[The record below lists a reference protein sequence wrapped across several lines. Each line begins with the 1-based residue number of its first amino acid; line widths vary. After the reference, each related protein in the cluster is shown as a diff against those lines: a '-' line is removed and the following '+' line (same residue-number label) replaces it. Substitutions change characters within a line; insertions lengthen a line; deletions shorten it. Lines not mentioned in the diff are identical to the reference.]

1 MYSKKNQVLFGPLFR
16 IIVNNKRL
24 SSCPRQ
30 ITIGFTYTF
39 RIINPL
45 EIIIMM
51 FIRFVLNIGFV
62 KKNLLNQKILRKL
75 SLLCFHQTGYWSINV
90 VLGITNITQNLCNTS
105 FRLRSMMNSLW
116 EIITN
121 ILLVQLHC
129 QRPIIVQRV
138 KKR

>member
-75 SLLCFHQTGYWSINV
+75 SLLCFHQTGYLSYPVPRNRERSLHTCAQDV
-90 VLGITNITQNLCNTS
+90 QITRMATI
-105 FRLRSMMNSLW
+105 
-116 EIITN
+116 
-121 ILLVQLHC
+121 
-129 QRPIIVQRV
+129 
-138 KKR
+138 